1 MVEAPNKVLNTE
13 QLVAWVNKVAKL
25 LEVSVPTHLT
35 EDVLQMRFNQDV
47 TSALKSIQKELVTI
61 KADIVNIKADIV
73 NIKDDIVNI
82 KDDIVNIKADIVSLK
97 AEDQALWAAIAALT
111 PPPEP

>member
-82 KDDIVNIKADIVSLK
+82 KDDIVSLK